1 MTPLTKNQ
9 WKSVLLNSAFAFLS
23 AFLPVIVYS
32 TNLDK
37 AAISG
42 ALVAGFMAAFKVLEK
57 LGTEEKQ

>member
-9 WKSVLLNSAFAFLS
+9 WKSVLINSLLAFVS

-42 ALVAGFMAAFKVLEK
+42 AVVAGLMAAFKVLEK